1 MHGGP
6 LYWTIDITERM
17 TEEAVANPLPKK
29 PSNGRMTKSEIDV
42 VSRALR
48 VNVRAA
54 HTQITALGP
63 KLKAEFELQLS
74 TSYPASG
81 DPVWNDA
88 LNQVYQSYTVQQAR
102 VNARSEELG
111 IPERFRPQIREP
123 GWASSWK
130 SSCFDYKEYRAELC
144 KLANAQIDDMLKSRR
159 AQLELDSANIQY
171 EIASHGCI
179 TDTAREFLAKLPA
192 IEAMIP
198 PLQVSEVAALI
209 EGRPTGER
217 LAISNGA
224 PNPQLPSSSNE

>member
-1 MHGGP
+1 MN
-6 LYWTIDITERM
+6 
-17 TEEAVANPLPKK
+17 EEAVANPLPKK

-48 VNVRAA
+48 VNVRVA

-74 TSYPASG
+74 TSYPATG

-88 LNQVYQSYTVQQAR
+88 LNQVYQSYTLQQAR

-123 GWASSWK
+123 GWASSWR
-130 SSCFDYKEYRAELC
+130 SSCFDYKEYRAEMC

-159 AQLELDSANIQY
+159 AQLELESANIQY

-179 TDTAREFLAKLPA
+179 TDTAKEFLAKLPA

-224 PNPQLPSSSNE
+224 PNPQLPSSSNQ